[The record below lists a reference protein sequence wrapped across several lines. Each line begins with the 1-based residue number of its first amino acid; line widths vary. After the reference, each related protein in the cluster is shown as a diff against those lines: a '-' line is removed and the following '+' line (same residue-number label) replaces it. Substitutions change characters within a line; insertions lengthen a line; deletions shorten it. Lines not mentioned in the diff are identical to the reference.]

1 MPFNMFK
8 AFGGSSRNPNNHRPD
23 RAVYNDYSEEFPKP
37 DYHQPIPH
45 TALRRHETL
54 PRKRMEPVFTPV
66 PSRAPTDGDDYYDGY
81 VRVDNPQTILGG
93 TLNARPTRPDN
104 PLSPVPSV
112 ERDDGDSRFSE
123 TFSEQ
128 GHTIHSPPRMPDQ
141 PASLHRHMR
150 DGVTRAD
157 SFSHGSVSG
166 RHMPDDPV
174 ITHIDRSN
182 DSGSDHTVEAPRT
195 PMSSHSHARVA
206 PSIHTPGGYPGKT
219 PTNIYADGHETRPMR
234 HDEIYSGGHGR
245 APHSGSHGPI
255 YYIIPGGV
263 SVIFQDEY
271 GNEVARVGDFSGR
284 APSRSAPFVVQDSH
298 GREIYSYDGRDHER
312 GYRPRDPRVVMID
325 PNQHSSKRPSSSRSY
340 SSQNYHSDPSYR
352 YHDDYP
358 SHKYHF
364 DPSHRHHDD
373 YSSHRYHSSPSY
385 RHYDDYYHENRDRG
399 YRDRDHRD
407 PYRDREYRDR
417 EYRDR
422 EYRGKE
428 YRDKEYRDKE
438 YRTRDHR
445 DRQPRDRGYHG
456 RDDWHPEDQPRGSHA
471 SMHSIHRENSHRSHT
486 SSNRSERQFS
496 QAIPDDR
503 QSNSSRLRDGS
514 HPSDM
519 HPIEEIA
526 DGLQSLEI

>member
-1 MPFNMFK
+1 M
-8 AFGGSSRNPNNHRPD
+8 
-23 RAVYNDYSEEFPKP
+23 
-37 DYHQPIPH
+37 
-45 TALRRHETL
+45 
-54 PRKRMEPVFTPV
+54 PRKRVEPVFTPV

-93 TLNARPTRPDN
+93 TLNARPTRLEN

-123 TFSEQ
+123 TLSEQ
-128 GHTIHSPPRMPDQ
+128 GHIIHSSPMMPDQ

-166 RHMPDDPV
+166 RHMPDDPA

-195 PMSSHSHARVA
+195 PMSSHARA
-206 PSIHTPGGYPGKT
+206 ASMHTPGYPGKA

-234 HDEIYSGGHGR
+234 YDEIHPGGHGR
-245 APHSGSHGPI
+245 HSGSHGPI
-255 YYIIPGGV
+255 YYIIPGGA

-284 APSRSAPFVVQDSH
+284 PAPRSAPFVVQDSH
-298 GREIYSYDGRDHER
+298 GRELYSYDGRDHER

-340 SSQNYHSDPSYR
+340 SSQGYHSDPSYR
-352 YHDDYP
+352 YHDDYLP
-358 SHKYHF
+358 HKYHS
-364 DPSHRHHDD
+364 DPSYRHHDD
-373 YSSHRYHSSPSY
+373 YSSHRYHTGPSY
-385 RHYDDYYHENRDRG
+385 RHYDDYYHENRGRG
-399 YRDRDHRD
+399 YRDRDYRDPYRDREHRD
-407 PYRDREYRDR
+407 PYRDREYRDK
-417 EYRDR
+417 
-422 EYRGKE
+422 EYRG
-428 YRDKEYRDKE
+428 KE

-445 DRQPRDRGYHG
+445 DTQPRDRGYHG
-456 RDDWHPEDQPRGSHA
+456 RDDWQAQDQPRGSHA
-471 SMHSIHRENSHRSHT
+471 SMHRADSHRSHT

-496 QAIPDDR
+496 QTLPDDR
-503 QSNSSRLRDGS
+503 QSNSSRQHDGS
-514 HPSDM
+514 RPSDM
-519 HPIEEIA
+519 HPIQEIA
-526 DGLQSLEI
+526 DGMQSLQI